1 MSIKRRIERL
11 EHKAKN
17 FVDEQEEHK
26 NINTNV
32 EVIQITDDDVKQII
46 ESDLTFNND
55 DSVNNDNV
63 EIDLSLLSDEMLDR
77 LEQYVIKQ
85 ERQGEK

>member
-11 EHKAKN
+11 EAQTRQLERNKQVLKPTDRDIERAI
-17 FVDEQEEHK
+17 EEGA
-26 NINTNV
+26 
-32 EVIQITDDDVKQII
+32 EVG
-46 ESDLTFNND
+46 
-55 DSVNNDNV
+55 NDNI
-63 EIDLSLLSDEMLDR
+63 EWDLSLLSDEMLDR

>member
-11 EHKAKN
+11 EAQTRQLELNKQVLKPTDSDIKRAI
-17 FVDEQEEHK
+17 QEG
-26 NINTNV
+26 
-32 EVIQITDDDVKQII
+32 VK
-46 ESDLTFNND
+46 
-55 DSVNNDNV
+55 VGNDNI
-63 EIDLSLLSDEMLDR
+63 EWDLSLLSDEMLDR